1 MRVLLL
7 PLLLAGC
14 AATEEET
21 YYRGY
26 ILPTKTERSVAGR
39 ELESVNPT
47 KQNALR
53 TGDTFVFN
61 NPSEV
66 WTVTG
71 VTGESVTWE
80 SPSGN
85 FMRTSALTFLPP
97 LEWGGGASV
106 SDSGRR
112 ELSELTIGA
121 GVEDF
126 KPGSTYSFTE
136 TRHNDRPPTM
146 NITNWTCTLGE
157 QEEIVVPAG
166 KTSAIPII
174 CSQNGLQRLLVNYS
188 PNLGYIVRHV
198 LSTAA
203 GPVVRE
209 LTAYQRLS
217 TRDDG

>member
-1 MRVLLL
+1 MMRVLLL

-14 AATEEET
+14 AATEEEN

-26 ILPTKTERSVAGR
+26 ILPTNIERSVAGR
-39 ELESVNPT
+39 ELDSVNPT

-71 VTGESVTWE
+71 VTDESVTWE
-80 SPSGN
+80 SPAGN
-85 FMRTSALTFLPP
+85 FMRTSAP
-97 LEWGGGASV
+97 LEWGGDASV

-146 NITNWTCTLGE
+146 NVTNWTCTLGE

-166 KTSAIPII
+166 KTSAVPII

-217 TRDDG
+217 TKDDG